1 MGYLTHNYPWFNQN
15 YKWLLS
21 NPLNIHVMTMDYL
34 NQNYYGLLA
43 MVASL
48 GLMDELLNHGLLN
61 PFSFMVVILCY
72 INPY

>member
-21 NPLNIHVMTMDYL
+21 NPLNSNVMTMDYL
-34 NQNYYGLLA
+34 NQTYCGLLA
-43 MVASL
+43 MVASI